1 MRPLFAF
8 AFLTLLGC
16 DAVQSDDGFV
26 RFVHAAPNAPAVQ
39 VFLGDAPDDAIRFG
53 ETLSYITV
61 GVGDPRVRVR
71 NAADASRRYIDQL
84 VRVEDEGV
92 TTLVLLDT
100 TVSKP
105 YLYLEDDLPGAAL
118 PRSIRLVHGAPGIGA
133 LNVFEADEDGAAL
146 STRPVVTLGFRENS
160 GFLGVGIGTTTIVAV
175 ERDAPF
181 RRFTA
186 QPRRGRLTFVLVEQ
200 NGLLRGVELDEMP
213 PPNAQ

>member
-1 MRPLFAF
+1 MRLFF
-8 AFLTLLGC
+8 ALALLALTGC

-39 VFLGDAPDDAIRFG
+39 VFLGDAPDDAVQFG
-53 ETLSYITV
+53 ETLPYVTV

-71 NAADASRRYIDQL
+71 NADDASRRFIDQL
-84 VRVEDEGV
+84 VRVEDERL

-105 YLYLEDDLPGAAL
+105 YLYLEDDSPGSLL
-118 PRSIRLVHGAPGIGA
+118 PRTIRLVHGAPGIGA
-133 LNVFEADEDGAAL
+133 VNVFESDEDGAGL
-146 STRPVVTLGFRENS
+146 SPRPLATIGFRENS
-160 GFLGVGIGTTTIVAV
+160 GFVGIGIGTTTIVAV

-200 NGLLRGVELDEMP
+200 NGLLRGIELDETP
-213 PPNAQ
+213 SPNAR